1 MQASEQNNIIIGALI
16 IICSVCVTIA
26 LIYTSTF
33 LIPFVL
39 ALFLT
44 YLLSPM
50 IEILQHKARFPRFLA
65 ILTTLTFVGMLF
77 SVIIPF
83 IVQSISTFIFSIDQY
98 KQRTIMFIQY
108 LSELPEFFNV
118 TVNEKFFVDAVKNL
132 PLLEITTSF
141 LGNAASI
148 ASNTILVLIF
158 LFFMLSGSRSEN
170 EKQGIWLEIDS
181 KITRYLMT
189 KLVTSFS
196 TGMIVG
202 FVLWVLGVELAVV
215 FGVLA
220 FFLNFIPNVGSIVA
234 TLLPMP
240 IAFLQFSNP
249 LLIAAVF
256 FVPATVQLIIGSII
270 EPTVM
275 GSGFDLHPV
284 TILCALIF
292 WGLIWGVTGMLLAA
306 PMTAILK
313 VVFQRFSITRPVAE
327 ILAGRFPSFMQQE
340 S

>member
-1 MQASEQNNIIIGALI
+1 MKASEQNSVIIGALI

-50 IEILQHKARFPRFLA
+50 IDFLRFKAKFPRFLA
-65 ILTTLTFVGMLF
+65 VFTTLVGVGLLF

-98 KQRTIMFIQY
+98 KQRTIMFVHFLTEIPTA
-108 LSELPEFFNV
+108 LNISI
-118 TVNEKFFVDAVKNL
+118 NETFFVDAIKNL

-141 LGNAASI
+141 LGNAAGV

-158 LFFMLSGSRSEN
+158 LFFMLLGSRSET
-170 EKQGIWLEIDS
+170 EKKGIWLEIDA

-196 TGMIVG
+196 TGLIIG
-202 FVLWVLGVELAVV
+202 CTLWLLGVELAAV

-220 FFLNFIPNVGSIVA
+220 FFLNFIPNVGSIIA

-249 LLIAAVF
+249 WLIAAVF
-256 FVPATVQLIIGSII
+256 FIPAVVQIIIGSII

-306 PMTAILK
+306 PITAILK
-313 VVFQRFSITRPVAE
+313 VVFQKFSITKPVAE
-327 ILAGRFPSFMQQE
+327 ILAGRFPSFMQPGA
-340 S
+340 

>member
-1 MQASEQNNIIIGALI
+1 MNTSEQNSVIIGALI
-16 IICSVCVTIA
+16 IICTVCITIA

-50 IEILQHKARFPRFLA
+50 IDLLQIKAKFPRFFAVLS
-65 ILTTLTFVGMLF
+65 TLVVVGIIF
-77 SVIIPF
+77 SVIVPF
-83 IVQSISTFIFSIDQY
+83 IVQSISTFILSIDQY
-98 KQRTIMFIQY
+98 KERMITFVQYISEVPEYLNITINEDFFI
-108 LSELPEFFNV
+108 
-118 TVNEKFFVDAVKNL
+118 DAIKEL
-132 PLLEITTSF
+132 PLLDLTTSF
-141 LGNAASI
+141 IGNAASI
-148 ASNTILVLIF
+148 ASNTVLVLIF
-158 LFFMLSGSRSEN
+158 LFFMLLGSRSEE
-170 EKQGIWLEIDS
+170 EKKGIWLEIDH

-196 TGMIVG
+196 TGLIVG
-202 FVLWVLGVELAVV
+202 FTLWIIGLELAIV

-220 FFLNFIPNVGSIVA
+220 FFLNFIPNVGSIIS
-234 TLLPMP
+234 TLLPLP

-249 LLIAAVF
+249 LLIGAVF
-256 FVPATVQLIIGSII
+256 FIPGTVQIIIGSII

-292 WGLIWGVTGMLLAA
+292 WGLIWGLTGMLLAA

-313 VVFQRFSITRPVAE
+313 VIFERFGITKPVAE
-327 ILAGRFPSFMQQE
+327 VLAGRFPSFMTH
-340 S
+340 

>member
-1 MQASEQNNIIIGALI
+1 MNTSEQNSVIIGALI
-16 IICSVCVTIA
+16 IICSVCITIA

-50 IEILQHKARFPRFLA
+50 IDLLQIKAKFPRFFAVLS
-65 ILTTLTFVGMLF
+65 TLVVVGIIF
-77 SVIIPF
+77 SIIIPF
-83 IVQSISTFIFSIDQY
+83 IVQSISTFILSIDKYKERMITFVQY
-98 KQRTIMFIQY
+98 VSEVPAYLNLTINEDFFI
-108 LSELPEFFNV
+108 
-118 TVNEKFFVDAVKNL
+118 DAIKDL
-132 PLLEITTSF
+132 PLLDITTSF
-141 LGNAASI
+141 IGNAASI
-148 ASNTILVLIF
+148 ASNTVLVLIF
-158 LFFMLSGSRSEN
+158 LFFMLLGSRSEE
-170 EKQGIWLEIDS
+170 EKKGIWLEIDH

-196 TGMIVG
+196 TGLIVG
-202 FVLWVLGVELAVV
+202 FTLWIIGLELSIV

-220 FFLNFIPNVGSIVA
+220 FFLNFIPNVGSIIS
-234 TLLPMP
+234 TLLPLP

-249 LLIAAVF
+249 LLVGAVF
-256 FVPATVQLIIGSII
+256 FIPGAVQIIIGSII

-292 WGLIWGVTGMLLAA
+292 WGLIWGLTGMLLAA

-313 VVFQRFSITRPVAE
+313 VIFERFAITKPVAE
-327 ILAGRFPSFMQQE
+327 VLAGRFPSFMTH
-340 S
+340 